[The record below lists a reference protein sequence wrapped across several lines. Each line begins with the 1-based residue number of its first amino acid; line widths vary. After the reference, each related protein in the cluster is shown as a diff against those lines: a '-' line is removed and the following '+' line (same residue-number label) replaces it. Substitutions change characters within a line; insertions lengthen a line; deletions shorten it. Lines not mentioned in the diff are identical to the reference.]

1 MTNIE
6 KIMKYFGVD
15 EVKAKKIQDTG
26 INLDNL
32 KDKFVSEIKNELSGM
47 TEELEAK
54 VGNVEN
60 DL

>member
-54 VGNVEN
+54 IGNVEN
-60 DL
+60 NL